1 MFSSLRFNFFAERF
15 ISVLRLPTLGVN
27 VCIVKENYCELP
39 EIEYTNLT
47 STYLRWNNR
56 KNYQLIKCRFNV
68 VSNKMFQGCRHS
80 SHESISRSSSFDH
93 VNRFYYIGLLPNTQM
108 KYSTY
113 VLSLYN
119 PSVPALSGY
128 LLPYDFSF

>member
-47 STYLRWNNR
+47 STYLR
-56 KNYQLIKCRFNV
+56 
-68 VSNKMFQGCRHS
+68 
-80 SHESISRSSSFDH
+80 
-93 VNRFYYIGLLPNTQM
+93 
-108 KYSTY
+108 
-113 VLSLYN
+113 
-119 PSVPALSGY
+119 
-128 LLPYDFSF
+128 